1 MVREQGPP
9 PHLRPNWHSLNKG
22 QRLYA
27 IRQYNVGRRNRGLP
41 EIPYDT
47 LTAHVQRYVS
57 DNSSGGGGEEEQ
69 PGSSGVSDSTNTD
82 NAFENQS
89 YDSDSVFENSSSTD
103 NDIRMANVSGSKR
116 GPETADSSS
125 DPKRARQD
133 GMALPGTGGTP
144 DGDPDTGNPSP
155 ENAVIPRPI
164 NRIGGH
170 KLVFRKHHCLLSY
183 GLAWKISRLNATSKH
198 YLTTTSLM
206 SLPVEYPFFYLS
218 PTEWN
223 WVKEIRGLKVESV
236 KCKVVMRNPR
246 TAFETNSSS
255 TTLATLNQNKFLA
268 TATGL
273 NIQTRG
279 IDRSMKFG
287 SGGESMVNQ
296 GTEEYSTAKM
306 KEFIKAAYGG
316 TTKSP
321 EFGEGFDFVPCSF
334 NYLPMLHNRYFCAV
348 AANNDVNKDIGW
360 PDLTQYIVK
369 QDASFMTGK
378 TILDYEYKPKYGL
391 LGQPHQMRLNGYFG
405 NEDAAGYE
413 KNHVLL
419 MSRERNPLGQVFDT
433 NIESGD
439 MVSKQTNIID
449 VEMFEWDALTGPSQ
463 DMYMTPIEK
472 SQYVWKGPHVKDR
485 SKIQPSLHC
494 GIYPVAR
501 LTTSDLTTVPKKFTD
516 VEMLW
521 DIDCEMECSYDFD
534 TMNLTHYDKPYLVPF
549 EHATYINKLTANSQ
563 TYFQQQY
570 STVNGEYVT
579 RKATT

>member
-9 PHLRPNWHSLNKG
+9 PHMRPNWHSLNKG

-57 DNSSGGGGEEEQ
+57 DSTEGGGEEDQ
-69 PGSSGVSDSTNTD
+69 PGPSGVRDSTDTD
-82 NAFENQS
+82 NAYENQS
-89 YDSDSVFENSSSTD
+89 YDSDSVFESSSISD
-103 NDIRMANVSGSKR
+103 HDVRMANVSGSKR

-125 DPKRARQD
+125 EPKRAKQD

-155 ENAVIPRPI
+155 ENAIIPRPI

-183 GLAWKISRLNATSKH
+183 GLAWKISRLNATSSH

-206 SLPVEYPFFYLS
+206 SLPVEMPYFYLS
-218 PTEWN
+218 PSEWH
-223 WVKEIRGLKVESV
+223 WVKDIRGLRVDAV
-236 KCKVVMRNPR
+236 RCKVVMRNPR

-268 TATGL
+268 TAQGL
-273 NIQTRG
+273 NVHTRG
-279 IDRSMKFG
+279 IDRAMKFG
-287 SGGESMVNQ
+287 AGGDSMVNQ
-296 GTEEYSTAKM
+296 GTEEYSTGHM
-306 KEFIKAAYGG
+306 KDFIKAAYGG
-316 TTKSP
+316 STQVP
-321 EFGEGFDFVPCSF
+321 EFKEGFDFVPCSF
-334 NYLPMLHNRYFCAV
+334 NYLPMLHNRYFCTV
-348 AANNDVNKDIGW
+348 AANNSVNKDIGW

-391 LGQPHQMRLNGYFG
+391 LGQPFQMRLNGYFG
-405 NEDAAGYE
+405 NEDTAGYDKE
-413 KNHVLL
+413 RVLL
-419 MSRERNPLGQVFDT
+419 MSRQKNPLGQVYDT
-433 NIESGD
+433 NIVTGD
-439 MVSKQTNIID
+439 ISSKNTNVID
-449 VEMFEWDALTGPSQ
+449 VEWNEFEGLTGPSQ
-463 DMYMTPIEK
+463 DLYLTPIEK
-472 SQYVWKGPHVKDR
+472 SQYLWQGPNVKGG

-501 LTTSDLTTVPKKFTD
+501 LTTSDLTNVPKKFTD

-521 DIDCEMECSYDFD
+521 DIDCEMECSYDYD
-534 TMNLTHYDKPYLVPF
+534 TMGLTHYDKPCLVPF
-549 EHATYINKLTANSQ
+549 ERATYINKVSANAE
-563 TYFQQQY
+563 TYFQSQF
-570 STVNGEYVT
+570 STIGGEYIA
-579 RKATT
+579 RKKTT